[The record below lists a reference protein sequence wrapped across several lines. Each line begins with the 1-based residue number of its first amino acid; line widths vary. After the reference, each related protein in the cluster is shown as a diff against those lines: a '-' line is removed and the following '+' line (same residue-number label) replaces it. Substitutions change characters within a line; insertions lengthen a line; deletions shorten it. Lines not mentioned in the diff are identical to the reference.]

1 MSAARVFSSHYRTGL
16 VFLSAPG
23 LVVAPLF
30 VAPGAALLH
39 SIQLAIIVTLLSL
52 LVSALIWTWIRR
64 RKPALILTGDG
75 VEIDGLPSIA
85 WREIASIG
93 RQSGDPNLLELRLR
107 EAPSRTRGPFSRGR
121 VFVTPVWRPAPPKG
135 IVLRTSL
142 LQDARSE
149 IENAFSYFLS
159 QGAQSA

>member
-1 MSAARVFSSHYRTGL
+1 MTASRTFSSHYRSGL

-23 LVVAPLF
+23 LLVAPLF

-39 SIQLAIIVTLLSL
+39 SLQIAVIVTALSL
-52 LVSALIWTWIRR
+52 LISGLIWTWMRR
-64 RKPALILTGDG
+64 RKPALFLSGAG

-85 WREIASIG
+85 WPEIAGIG
-93 RQSGDPNLLELRLR
+93 PKGADPNVLELRLR
-107 EAPSRTRGPFSRGR
+107 EPPSRTRGPFSRGR
-121 VFVTPVWRPAPPKG
+121 VFVTPVWRPAPPRG

-149 IENAFSYFLS
+149 IENAFGYFLNR
-159 QGAQSA
+159 GAQSA